1 MAAKTKPKPAAPKT
15 RAACERAMAKHRD
28 GYKAYQIARVRARL
42 PNAHIAAKA
51 AKEQERHRA
60 AYSAYK
66 RAYTQLLR
74 LRKEEA

>member
-1 MAAKTKPKPAAPKT
+1 MVKEDLAVST
-15 RAACERAMAKHRD
+15 
-28 GYKAYQIARVRARL
+28 
-42 PNAHIAAKA
+42 IAAKA